1 MNDQLGYS
9 RFPKV
14 PIQRRVAAFLIDF
27 LAVSILSVLL
37 GGTLFAN
44 AVIFLLAWLVLRVVL
59 VSKNQGQ
66 SLGRYALDM
75 KVVNAKFGKTPGL
88 VDLGKREGIAG
99 FVSMLALVGLII
111 GLSNAISL
119 LLLISPLAADCGVAF
134 TDPNLQQAFHDR
146 ISQTQVVATR
156 RGFSLDLRIK
166 KILADTTRNM
176 K

>member
-14 PIQRRVAAFLIDF
+14 PIQRRVAAFIIDF

-75 KVVNAKFGKTPGL
+75 KVVNAKFGKTPGF
-88 VDLGKREGIAG
+88 VDLALREGIAG

-119 LLLISPLAADCGVAF
+119 LLLISPLVADCGLAF
-134 TDPNLQQAFHDR
+134 TDADLQQAFHDR

-156 RGFSLDLRIK
+156 RGFSLDLKIK